1 MKYVCWHGKY
11 RTYSYTKIINT
22 LTYKIMPKL
31 QTFSLD
37 SSIFVIE
44 DSCLLSRMITF
55 AVIPDCKS
63 KFFFFLIPEK

>member
-11 RTYSYTKIINT
+11 HTYSYTKIINT

-44 DSCLLSRMITF
+44 DELFTF
-55 AVIPDCKS
+55 
-63 KFFFFLIPEK
+63 